1 MPNRDTVRGGIAVTA
16 TLTNGRGGAGEDA
29 LPPAQRAVR
38 LALGVLLV
46 GAVCALS
53 TEIGFAHKIPPHNIS
68 ALWPTGAILFSVLVV
83 TPVRHWWAYVV
94 AAYFTSIINDARAG
108 FPVAAMLFV
117 AAGLLEILI
126 AAVGVRR
133 FAGGLR
139 AFDTLRGLVAYVVIA
154 VVLAPFLSAF
164 VAAFAGGTPGYW
176 FYWRVWFLSEGL
188 AYLMLAP
195 AILSWI
201 AVARAARGNVP
212 LARLLEAVF
221 LACGL
226 LAISLLVFRGFSA
239 GEGRV
244 PVLVYLPL
252 PFLLWAAVRF
262 GPTGVNTA
270 LVAVALVS
278 ISGAVHGR
286 GPFVTGSPAENVL
299 ALQLFLLAI
308 SLPLMFLAALI
319 AERRLRTSAL
329 RESEAR
335 FRSLA
340 DTTPVLIWMSGED
353 KLCTFLN
360 KTWLD
365 FTGRTPEQDLGNGW
379 LESVHP
385 DDHERCFATY
395 ADAFDAQREFT
406 VEYRLRRHDGEYRWV
421 SDKGVPR
428 RAPDGTFLGY
438 IGCADDVT
446 ARKEAELAA
455 QRHRA
460 ELAHVARLSTMGELS
475 ASLAHEL
482 NQPLAAILSNAQTAQ
497 HLLAS
502 QPADLDEVRE
512 ILDDVVADDKRA
524 SAVIRRLRALVRKEP
539 PALAPLDLTSVI
551 GDVVQLVHSDAVLR
565 NSRVSVE
572 VDPALPPVQ
581 GDRIELQQVALNL
594 LVNAFDAM
602 RDCPA
607 HQRQV
612 AVRAALDRADTVKVI
627 VRDYGAGL
635 GGGDLERVFQPFYTT
650 KRDGL
655 GMGLSISR
663 TIIEAHGGRLWAEN
677 NPGRGATFCFTV
689 PVWESKGK
697 P

>member
-1 MPNRDTVRGGIAVTA
+1 MPNSDSRAVTGA
-16 TLTNGRGGAGEDA
+16 PMNGGSRAGGALPRPQGA
-29 LPPAQRAVR
+29 LR

-83 TPVRHWWAYVV
+83 TPVRHWWAYVI

-108 FPVAAMLFV
+108 FPLAAALFV
-117 AAGLLEILI
+117 AAGLGEILV
-126 AAVGVRR
+126 ATVGVRR

-164 VAAFAGGTPGYW
+164 VAAFAGGTQGYW
-176 FYWRVWFLSEGL
+176 FYWRVWFLSEAL
-188 AYLMLAP
+188 AFLVLAP
-195 AILSWI
+195 AVLSWI
-201 AVARAARGNVP
+201 AVARAVRGNVP
-212 LARLLEAVF
+212 IARIFEAGL

-226 LAISLLVFRGFSA
+226 LAVSVLVFRGPPG
-239 GEGRV
+239 GEGSV

-262 GPTGVNTA
+262 GPAGVNTG
-270 LVAVALVS
+270 LVAVAFLS
-278 ISGAVHGR
+278 ISGAVYGR

-299 ALQLFLLAI
+299 ALQLFLVAI

-319 AERRLRTSAL
+319 AERRARTNAL
-329 RESEAR
+329 RESEGR

-340 DTTPVLIWMSGED
+340 DTAPVLIWMAGAD

-365 FTGRTPEQDLGNGW
+365 FTGRALEQDLGNGW
-379 LESVHP
+379 VENVHP
-385 DDHERCFATY
+385 DDRKRCLDTY
-395 ADAFDAQREFT
+395 VGAFDAQHEFT
-406 VEYRLRRHDGEYRWV
+406 MEYRLRRHDGQYRWV
-421 SDKGVPR
+421 WDKGVPR

-446 ARKEAELAA
+446 DRKEAEFAA

-460 ELAHVARLSTMGELS
+460 ELAHVTRLSTMGELA

-482 NQPLAAILSNAQTAQ
+482 NQPLTAILTNVQTAQ
-497 HLLAS
+497 HYLAAE
-502 QPADLDEVRE
+502 PADLDEVRE
-512 ILDDVVADDKRA
+512 ILRDVVDDDKRA
-524 SAVIRRLRALVRKEP
+524 SEVIRRLRALVRKEP
-539 PALAPLDLTSVI
+539 PALAPLDLASVI

-572 VDPALPPVQ
+572 VDPGLPPVQ

-602 RDCPA
+602 KDRPA

-612 AVRAALDRADTVKVI
+612 AVRAALDRARMVKVM

-635 GGGDLERVFQPFYTT
+635 GADDLERVFQPFYTT

-663 TIIEAHGGRLWAEN
+663 TIIEAHGGRLWAES
-677 NPGRGATFCFTV
+677 NPDGGATFCFTV
-689 PVWESKGK
+689 PVEGAEEGRR
-697 P
+697 